1 MTYVIVEQAGHT
13 DERIVAEE
21 RTFNLA
27 YREMNKRYD
36 VDELDALHVVIMK
49 RLPDGSLTTEY

>member
-13 DERIVAEE
+13 DERIISEE
-21 RTFNLA
+21 CTFNLA

-36 VDELDALHVVIMK
+36 VDELDTLHVEIMK

>member
-1 MTYVIVEQAGHT
+1 MTYVIVEQAGRE

-27 YREMNKRYD
+27 YREINKRYD
-36 VDELDALHVVIMK
+36 VDELDTLHVQIMK
-49 RLPDGSLTTEY
+49 RLPSGSLTTEY